1 MSRRRL
7 IVVSNRGPLAYDR
20 DAGGNRVVRRGAG
33 GLVTALRGV
42 IEQHDVTWIASA
54 ISDEDRVVAAEHGDE
69 PVEEQSAG
77 GSPYRLRLIAHDPAV
92 FDRYYNVV
100 SNGTLWFLQHY
111 LWGLA
116 AEPDVGPAFREAWD
130 EGYVPANE
138 AFAGAVCAELARD
151 PGALVW
157 FHDYHL
163 YRAPSFVRERA
174 PDARLMHFIHI
185 PWAEADYWHVLPEDV
200 RRAVHEGLC
209 ANDVVGLHT
218 DRWRRNF
225 LQSCEAI
232 AGISCPESK
241 VVARPIAIDPEEFD
255 VLKTREDV
263 LAEEQEL
270 AASRPESLILRVD
283 RTELTKNIVR
293 GFRAYALLL
302 ERHPEFLGRV
312 GMLAL
317 LDPSR
322 QDVPAYAAYR
332 LAIEREA
339 AAVRERFGDDAL
351 ELRIADNFLQS
362 VAAYKQFDV
371 LFVNPIFD
379 GMNLIAKEGPLVNEH
394 DGVLVLSENAGAHET
409 LGTWALTVNPF
420 DLEDQADALYRAL
433 TMTAEERRRRRDGI
447 VGYVRTHD
455 LEAWTGG
462 LLGDLDRATG
472 AVASRA

>member
-1 MSRRRL
+1 VSRRRL
-7 IVVSNRGPLAYDR
+7 IVVSNRGPLSYGR
-20 DAGGNRVVRRGAG
+20 DGDGKRVVRRGAG

-54 ISDEDRVVAAEHGDE
+54 LSDEDRVVALEQGDE
-69 PVEEQSAG
+69 TVEEQSAG
-77 GSPYRLRLIAHDPAV
+77 GSPYRLRLIAHEPAV

-116 AEPDVGPAFREAWD
+116 DAPDLGPAFREAWE

-138 AFAGAVCAELARD
+138 AFADAVCAELAHD
-151 PGALVW
+151 PNALVW

-174 PDARLMHFIHI
+174 PEARLMHFIHI

-200 RRAVHEGLC
+200 RRAVYEGLC

-218 DRWRRNF
+218 LRWRRSF
-225 LQSCEAI
+225 LQGCEAI
-232 AGISCPESK
+232 TGIACPESK
-241 VVARPIAIDPEEFD
+241 VVARPIAIDPDEFD
-255 VLKTREDV
+255 ALKTREDV
-263 LAEEQEL
+263 VFEEQAL
-270 AASRPESLILRVD
+270 AAARPEVLILRVD
-283 RTELTKNIVR
+283 RTEPAKNIVR

-302 ERHPEFLGRV
+302 ERHPELVGRV

-322 QDVPAYAAYR
+322 QDVPEYAAYR

-339 AAVRERFGDDAL
+339 VAVRERFGDSAL
-351 ELRIADNFLQS
+351 ELRIADNFVQS

-379 GMNLIAKEGPLVNEH
+379 GMNLIAKEGPLVNERN
-394 DGVLVLSENAGAHET
+394 GVLVLSENAGAHEA
-409 LGTWALTVNPF
+409 LCEWALTVNPF
-420 DLEDQADALYRAL
+420 DLESQAGALYRAV
-433 TMTAEERRRRRDGI
+433 TMTADERRRRREGI

-455 LEAWTGG
+455 LEAWTSG
-462 LLGDLDRATG
+462 LLDDLDRATG